1 MFSLLSCC
9 LYILV
14 LYRALQAH
22 VDVTY
27 VAWNYVTRLAFTI
40 CLLHS
45 IFLFLFF
52 FFLLTAPLD
61 FNPHKIWTFP
71 C

>member
-52 FFLLTAPLD
+52 FLLTAPLD